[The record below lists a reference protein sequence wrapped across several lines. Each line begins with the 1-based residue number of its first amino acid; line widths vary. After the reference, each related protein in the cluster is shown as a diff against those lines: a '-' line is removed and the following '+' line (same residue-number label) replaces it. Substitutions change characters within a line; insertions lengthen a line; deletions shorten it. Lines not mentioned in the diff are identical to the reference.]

1 MGKTS
6 LELIPTLDREEYLE
20 YNGALYSF
28 TCDLACL
35 LYITVFDVLFKA
47 RVWMFQNHP
56 QKYEKLSSWTINEFL
71 NST

>member
-47 RVWMFQNHP
+47 RV
-56 QKYEKLSSWTINEFL
+56 
-71 NST
+71 